1 MEVKK
6 NFVIPKPIILC
17 IMDGFGISNRVVGNA
32 ILAAKKPKLDAL
44 FARYPHREL
53 LASGEAVGLPKGQMG
68 NSEVGH
74 MNLGAGRIVYQ
85 SLTLLDSFIQ
95 NGTFYHNPTLC
106 NSLDRALH
114 RHSKV
119 HLMGLLGDG
128 GVHAHQR
135 HLYALLETAAQRGI
149 QQVFLHLFLDG
160 RDVEPDT
167 APQFIEEMIL
177 HCKQLGIGTIA
188 SISGRYFAMDRDKN
202 FTRLDQ
208 AYGAIVRRE
217 GPSFS
222 NPVKYIRQE
231 YQRMQQAGTMPS
243 DEYVLPA
250 YAEDHLGQ
258 VQDGDLVLFANFRP
272 DRAIQLATILTN
284 PMFYVEK
291 HHYSP
296 QPQLHN
302 IDLVSMMKYADS
314 VQGEIAFELPPLTS
328 PLGPFLASKGYHQ
341 LRIAETEKYAH
352 VTFFFDGTVN
362 YDGRERPELQG
373 CKRILIPSPKVA
385 TYDQKPEMSAYE
397 VKESLLRDLKEHD
410 YDVVI
415 LNFANCDMVGHTA
428 DLKAT
433 IRAVETVDE
442 CVGEIADYAEK
453 VGGVMLILAD
463 HGNAESLR
471 DESGQPLTAHTTNPV
486 PFLLT
491 STRYQL
497 REGDGK
503 LADVAPTI
511 LKLLQCEIPEEM
523 SGKPLI
529 NDRISDYNME
539 KR

>member
-1 MEVKK
+1 
-6 NFVIPKPIILC
+6 
-17 IMDGFGISNRVVGNA
+17 MDGFGISNRTIGNA
-32 ILAAKKPKLDAL
+32 ILAAKKPNLDAL
-44 FARYPHREL
+44 FERYPHREL
-53 LASGEAVGLPKGQMG
+53 SASGEAVGLPKGQMG

-95 NGTFYHNPTLC
+95 DGTFFQNPSLC
-106 NSLDRALH
+106 ESLDRALH
-114 RHSKV
+114 QHAKV

-135 HLYALLETAAQRGI
+135 HLYALLETAARRGI
-149 QQVFLHLFLDG
+149 KQVFIHLFLDG

-167 APQFIEEMIL
+167 APQFIEEMML
-177 HCKQLGIGTIA
+177 YCKKIGIGTIA

-202 FTRLDQ
+202 FSRLDQ

-222 NPVKYIRQE
+222 NPIDYIHLE
-231 YQRMQQAGTMPS
+231 YERMHQAGTMPS

-250 YAEDHLGQ
+250 YAQDNLGQ

-284 PMFYVEK
+284 PTYYGEK
-291 HHYSP
+291 YHYCP
-296 QPQLHN
+296 RPQLLH
-302 IDLVSMMKYADS
+302 IELVSMMKYADS
-314 VQGEIAFELPPLTS
+314 VRGKIAFELPSLTS

-362 YDGRERPELQG
+362 YDGRERPELPG

-385 TYDQKPEMSAYE
+385 TYNQKPEMSAYE
-397 VKESLLRDLKEHD
+397 VKDALLGDLQEHD

-428 DLKAT
+428 DLNAT

-442 CVGEIADYAEK
+442 CVGEIAHYLEQ
-453 VGGVMLILAD
+453 VGGLMLLLAD

-471 DESGQPLTAHTTNPV
+471 DDLGQPLTAHTTNPV

-497 REGDGK
+497 REGEGK

-511 LKLLQCEIPEEM
+511 LRLLQCEIPEEM